1 MPPEREYKFV
11 TVWKTDAPL
20 EKVWNEIYHSERWP
34 EWCRGV
40 EEVVEIRKGDELGVG
55 SIRRY
60 TWKSALPYRLSFE
73 SETVRV
79 EPMTLLEGIASGELD
94 GRGVWKLHSEGGHT
108 TVVYDWR
115 VKTSK
120 AWMNFLAPIAEP
132 IFKWNHDVVMGWGAK
147 GLAHRLGAAV
157 TEERE

>member
-1 MPPEREYKFV
+1 MPPALEYKFV

-34 EWCRGV
+34 EWWRGV
-40 EEVVEIRKGDELGVG
+40 EEVVELRKGDDLGVG

-73 SETVRV
+73 SETVKV
-79 EPMTLLEGIASGELD
+79 EPMTLLEGVARGELD
-94 GRGVWKLHSEGGHT
+94 GRGVWKLHSDSRYT

-115 VKTSK
+115 VRTSK
-120 AWMNFLAPIAEP
+120 PWMNFLAPIAEP
-132 IFKWNHDVVMGWGAK
+132 LFKWNHDIIMSWGAK
-147 GLAHRLGAAV
+147 GLAQRLGTEV
-157 TEERE
+157 TEERK